1 MTNVSTQAYPAR
13 VRGELQPD
21 LSRWLWLVKWLLAIP
36 HFLILALLWIAFF
49 GVSVIAFFAILFTG
63 RYPRSLFDF
72 NIGVLRWT
80 WRVAFYTYGVLG
92 TDRYPPFTLAP
103 DPSYPAS
110 LEIEYP
116 ERLSRGLV
124 LVKWWLLAI
133 PHYLVVALFVG
144 TSGWAAARSGFW
156 LAASVG
162 LIGLLVFFAA
172 LALLFR
178 GRYPGSIFD
187 LVVGLDRWVIRVA
200 AYVGLMTDR
209 YPPFRLDQGSDEP
222 SAGVGTVGE
231 QLALEAEALPQATG
245 APAAV
250 TPPAGSRW
258 TAGRVVLVVLG
269 SIAALIGAGLLAAG
283 IAAIVIDQTQ
293 RDAQGFLM
301 SPSETFR
308 SPGYAVVS
316 QSARV
321 NFEGQEWV
329 ARKILGT
336 VKIESES
343 VRPVFLGI
351 AREADVNSYLG
362 NVSRSV
368 VTEISRKPRY
378 EEEPGRAP
386 SGPPAQQR
394 FWVASAGGAEKQA
407 LTWDPKSGDW
417 VAVLMNA
424 NGSAGVEADAKIGA
438 KLDPLLGIG
447 IGVAIGGGLLLVLGA
462 LGIAL
467 GASRA
472 AREGA
477 ETVPAH

>member
-1 MTNVSTQAYPAR
+1 VSTVSYPAR
-13 VRGELQPD
+13 VRGELQPR

-72 NIGVLRWT
+72 NVGVLRWT
-80 WRVAFYTYGVLG
+80 WRVAFYTYGALG

-103 DPSYPAS
+103 DPSYPAT
-110 LEIEYP
+110 LEVAYP

-133 PHYLVVALFVG
+133 PHYLVVALFLG
-144 TSGWAAARSGFW
+144 SSGWAFSHSGWGF
-156 LAASVG
+156 AASVG
-162 LIGLLVFFAA
+162 LIALLVFFAA
-172 LALLFR
+172 VVLLFR
-178 GRYPGSIFD
+178 GQYPSSIFD
-187 LVVGLDRWVIRVA
+187 LVLGLDRWVIRVA

-209 YPPFRLDQGSDEP
+209 YPPFRLDQGAEEP
-222 SAGVGTVGE
+222 IAAGVTARE
-231 QLALEAEALPQATG
+231 QLALESEALARTA

-250 TPPAGSRW
+250 AVSTASRW

-269 SIAALIGAGLLAAG
+269 SIAALVGAGLLAAG

-293 RDAQGFLM
+293 RDKQGFLV

-316 QSARV
+316 QSVHMDFA
-321 NFEGQEWV
+321 GQEWV
-329 ARKILGT
+329 ARRILGT
-336 VKIESES
+336 VKLESES

-351 AREADVNSYLG
+351 GREADVNSYLG
-362 NVSRSV
+362 HVSRSV
-368 VTEISRKPRY
+368 VKEINHRPRY
-378 EEEPGRAP
+378 DQKPGGAP
-386 SGPPAQQR
+386 SGPPAQQH
-394 FWVASAGGAEKQA
+394 FWVASASGTGKRA
-407 LTWDPKSGDW
+407 LTWDPKSGHW
-417 VAVLMNA
+417 LAVLMNA
-424 NGSAGVEADAKIGA
+424 NGSAGVEADARIGA
-438 KLDPLLGIG
+438 KLDPLFGVG
-447 IGVAIGGGLLLVLGA
+447 IGVAVAGGLLVLLGA

-472 AREGA
+472 ARGGA
-477 ETVPAH
+477 EPTPA